1 MKLELKIEAPGV
13 QVFAYEVN
21 EETKALLEEN
31 AKNIF
36 VESGIPEIDEA
47 EEKRIKENEENG
59 FVYRSPMEIVEENA
73 KVTLI
78 SHGIAARQEGC
89 KYTATIN
96 GDEKS
101 FYPAMFEYDEMEDFE
116 NSDYIEDAIN
126 SSGWPDTVDQN
137 NYVWIPV
144 RDGETFK
151 HIPGSEQPI
160 PEGFVVIFEVISYS
174 SGTLHTSFEVDEDF
188 QLTDLKL
195 IVDDPDNNDHDLAW
209 LYYCDVFGGIFDQNR
224 DKPFDEDTIR
234 AVDYKGERHD
244 FNLDFHG
251 GSGWYEAH
259 EKGEDDWFPSYQ
271 VSGWL
276 SES

>member
-73 KVTLI
+73 KATLI

-126 SSGWPDTVDQN
+126 SSGWPDTIDQN
-137 NYVWIPV
+137 NYVWTV
-144 RDGETFK
+144 
-151 HIPGSEQPI
+151 
-160 PEGFVVIFEVISYS
+160 SYTHL
-174 SGTLHTSFEVDEDF
+174 TLPT
-188 QLTDLKL
+188 K
-195 IVDDPDNNDHDLAW
+195 A
-209 LYYCDVFGGIFDQNR
+209 
-224 DKPFDEDTIR
+224 
-234 AVDYKGERHD
+234 
-244 FNLDFHG
+244 
-251 GSGWYEAH
+251 
-259 EKGEDDWFPSYQ
+259 
-271 VSGWL
+271 
-276 SES
+276 